1 MLIEIAACNAAFAIL
16 KESISMG
23 KDIVDCAEHLGIWSE
38 KSRDITAQAKNK
50 KGGGSESD
58 LELFMA
64 AEKVK
69 NQREEL
75 EYMMRSTRMNMWQ
88 EFIAFESSQVK
99 ARRKLREKEERER
112 VKRTEFLMT
121 CFAYFVAILI
131 LAGSLF
137 GGLKLIIGMK

>member
-1 MLIEIAACNAAFAIL
+1 MLVEIAACNAAFAIL

-23 KDIVDCAEHLGIWSE
+23 KDIADCAQHLGIWSE
-38 KSRDITAQAKNK
+38 KSRDITAQAKDR
-50 KGGGSESD
+50 KGGGKESD

-75 EYMMRSTRMNMWQ
+75 EYMMRSTRLNMWQ

-99 ARRKLREKEERER
+99 ARRKQREKEERER

-121 CFAYFVAILI
+121 CFAYFVAFLI

>member
-1 MLIEIAACNAAFAIL
+1 MLLEIAACNAAFAVL
-16 KESISMG
+16 KESIAMG

-38 KSRDITAQAKNK
+38 KSREITAQAKDK
-50 KGGGSESD
+50 KGGGTESD

-75 EYMMRSTRMNMWQ
+75 EYMMRSTRLNMWQ
-88 EFIAFESSQVK
+88 EFIFFEGEQVK

-112 VKRTEFLMT
+112 IKRTEFLMT
-121 CFAYFVAILI
+121 CLAYFVAFLI

>member
-1 MLIEIAACNAAFAIL
+1 MLVEIAACNAAFAIL

-23 KDIVDCAEHLGIWSE
+23 KDIADCAQHLGIWSE

-75 EYMMRSTRMNMWQ
+75 EYIMRSTRLNMWQ

-99 ARRKLREKEERER
+99 ARRKQREKEEREK

-121 CFAYFVAILI
+121 CFAYFVAFLI

>member
-1 MLIEIAACNAAFAIL
+1 MLVELMAANAAFAVL
-16 KESISMG
+16 KETISAG
-23 KDIVDCAEHLGIWSE
+23 SDIVDCAEHLGIWSE
-38 KSRDITAQAKNK
+38 KSREITAKAKDK

-75 EYMMRSTRMNMWQ
+75 EYMMRSTRLNMWS
-88 EFIAFESSQVK
+88 EFIIFEGKQQK
-99 ARRKLREKEERER
+99 ARLAKQRSEELARI
-112 VKRTEFLMT
+112 KRSEMLMT
-121 CFAYFVAILI
+121 VVAYIVAFLI

>member
-1 MLIEIAACNAAFAIL
+1 MLLEIAACNAAFAVL
-16 KESISMG
+16 KESIAMG

-38 KSRDITAQAKNK
+38 KSREITAQAKDK
-50 KGGGSESD
+50 KGGGTESD

-75 EYMMRSTRMNMWQ
+75 EYMMRSTRLNMWQ
-88 EFIAFESSQVK
+88 EFIFFEGEQVK

-112 VKRTEFLMT
+112 IKRTEFLMT
-121 CFAYFVAILI
+121 CFAYFVAFLI

>member
-1 MLIEIAACNAAFAIL
+1 MIAELMVANAAFAVL
-16 KESISMG
+16 KESLSMG

-38 KSRDITAQAKNK
+38 KSREITAQAKGK
-50 KGGGSESD
+50 KGGGTESD

-75 EYMMRSTRMNMWQ
+75 EYMMRSTRLNMWQ
-88 EFIAFESSQVK
+88 EFIFFEGEQVK
-99 ARRKLREKEERER
+99 ARRKQREKEEREK
-112 VKRTEFLMT
+112 VKRTEFIMT
-121 CFAYFVAILI
+121 IFAYVVAFLI

-137 GGLKLIIGMK
+137 GGLKLIIGMR

>member
-23 KDIVDCAEHLGIWSE
+23 KGIVDCAEHLGIWSE

-112 VKRTEFLMT
+112 IKRTEFIMT
-121 CFAYFVAILI
+121 CFAWFVGFLI

-137 GGLKLIIGMK
+137 GGLKLIIGMR

>member
-1 MLIEIAACNAAFAIL
+1 MLVEIAACNAAFAIL

-23 KDIVDCAEHLGIWSE
+23 KDIADCAQHLGIWSE

-75 EYMMRSTRMNMWQ
+75 EYIMRSTRLNMWQ

-121 CFAYFVAILI
+121 CFAYFVAFLI

>member
-1 MLIEIAACNAAFAIL
+1 MLVEIAACNAAFAIL

-38 KSRDITAQAKNK
+38 KSRDITAQAKSK
-50 KGGGSESD
+50 KGSGKETD

-75 EYMMRSTRMNMWQ
+75 EYMMRSTRLNMWQ

-99 ARRKLREKEERER
+99 ARRKQREKEERER
-112 VKRTEFLMT
+112 VKRTEFIMT
-121 CFAYFVAILI
+121 CFAWVVAFLI

-137 GGLKLIIGMK
+137 GGLKLLIGMK

>member
-1 MLIEIAACNAAFAIL
+1 MLAELAIANAAFAVL
-16 KESISMG
+16 KESFQMG
-23 KDIVDCAEHLGIWSE
+23 KDIVDCSEHLGIWSE
-38 KSRDITAQAKNK
+38 KSRDITSQAKDR
-50 KGGGSESD
+50 KGGAKETD

-75 EYMMRSTRMNMWQ
+75 EYIMRSTRLNMWQ

-99 ARRKLREKEERER
+99 ARRKQREKEERER
-112 VKRTEFLMT
+112 VKRTEFIMT
-121 CFAYFVAILI
+121 CFAYVVAFLI

>member
-1 MLIEIAACNAAFAIL
+1 MIVEIAACNAAFAIL

-38 KSRDITAQAKNK
+38 KSRDITAQAKDR
-50 KGGGSESD
+50 KGGGKESD

-75 EYMMRSTRMNMWQ
+75 EYMMRSTRLNMWQ

-112 VKRTEFLMT
+112 IKRTEFLMT
-121 CFAYFVAILI
+121 CFAYFVAFLI

>member
-112 VKRTEFLMT
+112 IKRTEFIMT
-121 CFAYFVAILI
+121 CFAWFVGFLI

-137 GGLKLIIGMK
+137 GGLKLIIGMR

>member
-1 MLIEIAACNAAFAIL
+1 MLVEIAACNAAFAIL

-38 KSRDITAQAKNK
+38 KSREIAAHAKDK
-50 KGGGSESD
+50 KGSDKESD

-75 EYMMRSTRMNMWQ
+75 EYMMRSTRLNMWQ

-99 ARRKLREKEERER
+99 ARRKQRELEEREK
-112 VKRTEFLMT
+112 VKRTEFIMT
-121 CFAYFVAILI
+121 CFAWFVAFLI

>member
-1 MLIEIAACNAAFAIL
+1 MLLEIAACNAAFSVL

-38 KSRDITAQAKNK
+38 KSREIAAHAKNK
-50 KGGGSESD
+50 KGSDKESD
-58 LELFMA
+58 LEIFMA

-75 EYMMRSTRMNMWQ
+75 EYIMRSTRLNMWQ
-88 EFIAFESSQVK
+88 EFISFEAEQAK
-99 ARRKLREKEERER
+99 ARRKQSEKEERER
-112 VKRTEFLMT
+112 GKRTEFLMT
-121 CFAYFVAILI
+121 CFAYVIAFLI

>member
-1 MLIEIAACNAAFAIL
+1 MLVEIAACNAAFAIL

-121 CFAYFVAILI
+121 CFAYFVAFLI

>member
-1 MLIEIAACNAAFAIL
+1 MLVEIAACNAAFAIL

-23 KDIVDCAEHLGIWSE
+23 KDIADCAQHLGIWSE
-38 KSRDITAQAKNK
+38 KSRDITAQAKDR
-50 KGGGSESD
+50 KGGGKESD

-75 EYMMRSTRMNMWQ
+75 EYMMRSTRLNMWQ

-99 ARRKLREKEERER
+99 ARRKQREKEERER
-112 VKRTEFLMT
+112 VKRTEFIMT
-121 CFAYFVAILI
+121 CFAYFVAFLI

>member
-1 MLIEIAACNAAFAIL
+1 MLVEIAACNAAFAIL

-23 KDIVDCAEHLGIWSE
+23 KDIADCATHLGIWSE
-38 KSRDITAQAKNK
+38 KSREITAQAKGK

-75 EYMMRSTRMNMWQ
+75 EYMMRSTRLNMWQ
-88 EFIAFESSQVK
+88 EFISFESSQVK
-99 ARRKLREKEERER
+99 ARRKQREKEERER
-112 VKRTEFLMT
+112 IKRTEFLMT
-121 CFAYFVAILI
+121 CFAYFVAFLI

-137 GGLKLIIGMK
+137 GGLKLIIGMR